1 MSPLTCTVTNG
12 RCSPIQ
18 ATASGV
24 DVRPVQLAAGC
35 HLLEPS
41 QHPPAATAE
50 VKDPPVVRERAPGES
65 QDPGRLLHRLAP
77 AVKEAISVAI
87 PGDALDE
94 FLARKWAV
102 LDPRHGREP

>member
-1 MSPLTCTVTNG
+1 
-12 RCSPIQ
+12 
-18 ATASGV
+18 
-24 DVRPVQLAAGC
+24 
-35 HLLEPS
+35 
-41 QHPPAATAE
+41 
-50 VKDPPVVRERAPGES
+50 
-65 QDPGRLLHRLAP
+65 LHRLAP